1 MHHHARGLEATRDTA
16 WALDG
21 AGRAA
26 ARPPQRA
33 REHDLP
39 AVPLAARGRA
49 GPHLRAGPGSLPR
62 GRPSRL
68 PYGRRGQG
76 LRRHAAGGQPP
87 RRPPGAEGLRHAR
100 ARPGR
105 PPRLRARGD
114 ARGRRARGR
123 APADAAARPRVGAG
137 ADVRGH
143 PHARRARA
151 RGARGGVAGGRGGMR
166 RALALGGVLVSLYTT
181 AGCSDRAS
189 GTQRA
194 AAPPAVPILAAEAVR
209 KDVPLDVGV
218 IGTVQALTTV
228 GVKAQVAGQVVKVHF
243 TEGQDVKAG
252 QLLFTIDPR
261 PFEATVAQAEA
272 NVGRDTAQMRQAE
285 AALAQ
290 RRAEVQQALA
300 NLERDQAQLEN
311 ARVQE
316 RRYKTLVEKELVARE
331 LYDQFRTNL
340 SALEATLNADRAAV
354 ENARAAAQAAQAGV
368 ENARAVIQA
377 DEAMVETARLNVGYT
392 TLRAPMDGRTGN
404 LMLQAGNIVKAND
417 DNPMVVIAQV
427 HPIYVSFAVPQQHLA
442 AIKQYSAAGP
452 LSVRATPPGS
462 AKPAVGRLTFV
473 NNTVDPTTGTI
484 QLKATLK
491 NAENG
496 RWPGQYAEGVLTL
509 TSESAVVVPSQDV
522 HPGQQGPDVFV
533 VQPDLTVQ
541 PRPADPGRRLATETL
556 VTRGVETGDVL

>member
-76 LRRHAAGGQPP
+76 LRRHAAGGHPP

-100 ARPGR
+100 RRPGR
-105 PPRLRARGD
+105 SPRLRARGD
-114 ARGRRARGR
+114 APGRRPRGR
-123 APADAAARPRVGAG
+123 APRDAAARPRVGAG
-137 ADVRGH
+137 ADVRGQ

-151 RGARGGVAGGRGGMR
+151 RGARRGVAGGRGAMR
-166 RALALGGVLVSLYTT
+166 RALALGAVLASLYTT

-194 AAPPAVPILAAEAVR
+194 VAPPAVPILAAEAVR

-228 GVKAQVAGQVVKVHF
+228 GVKAEVAGQVVQVHLK
-243 TEGQDVKAG
+243 EGQDVKAG

-272 NVGRDTAQMRQAE
+272 NVGRDTAQLRQAE

-290 RRAEVQQALA
+290 RQAEVQQALA

-340 SALEATLNADRAAV
+340 SALGATVNADRAAI
-354 ENARAAAQAAQAGV
+354 ENARAAALAAQAGV
-368 ENARAVIQA
+368 ENARAVIRA
-377 DEAMVETARLNVGYT
+377 DEAMVQTARLNLGYT
-392 TLRAPMDGRTGN
+392 TIRAP
-404 LMLQAGNIVKAND
+404 
-417 DNPMVVIAQV
+417 
-427 HPIYVSFAVPQQHLA
+427 
-442 AIKQYSAAGP
+442 
-452 LSVRATPPGS
+452 
-462 AKPAVGRLTFV
+462 KPTTGRLTFV
-473 NNTVDPTTGTI
+473 NNTVDPSTATI
-484 QLKATLK
+484 QLKGTFD
-491 NAENG
+491 NAENTL
-496 RWPGQYAEGVLTL
+496 WPGQYVEVVLTL
-509 TSESAVVVPSQDV
+509 TTETAVVVPSQAIQ
-522 HPGQQGPDVFV
+522 PGQQGPYVFV
-533 VQPDLTVQ
+533 VKPDLTVQ
-541 PRPADPGRRLATETL
+541 PRPVELGRRLATETI
-556 VTRGVETGDVL
+556 VTRGVAPGERVVTDGQLRLVPGSRVEIKPPQAS

>member
-1 MHHHARGLEATRDTA
+1 MMRVRGLL
-16 WALDG
+16 ALVALG
-21 AGRAA
+21 AA
-26 ARPPQRA
+26 A
-33 REHDLP
+33 
-39 AVPLAARGRA
+39 
-49 GPHLRAGPGSLPR
+49 
-62 GRPSRL
+62 
-68 PYGRRGQG
+68 
-76 LRRHAAGGQPP
+76 
-87 RRPPGAEGLRHAR
+87 
-100 ARPGR
+100 
-105 PPRLRARGD
+105 
-114 ARGRRARGR
+114 
-123 APADAAARPRVGAG
+123 
-137 ADVRGH
+137 
-143 PHARRARA
+143 
-151 RGARGGVAGGRGGMR
+151 
-166 RALALGGVLVSLYTT
+166 

-194 AAPPAVPILAAEAVR
+194 TAPAVPVLAAEAVR
-209 KDVPLDVGV
+209 REVPLDVGV

-228 GVKAQVAGQVVKVHF
+228 GVKAQVSGQVVKVHF
-243 TEGQDVKAG
+243 TEGQDVKSG

-261 PFEATVAQAEA
+261 PFEATLAQARA
-272 NVGRDTAQMRQAE
+272 NVGRDTAQLRQAE

-290 RRAEVQQALA
+290 RGAEVQQAMA

-340 SALEATLNADRAAV
+340 SALEATVNADRAAV

-377 DEAMVETARLNVGYT
+377 DEAMVETAKLNVGYT

-404 LMLQAGNIVKAND
+404 LMLQAGNIAKAND

-484 QLKATLK
+484 QIKATFN
-491 NAENG
+491 NAENVL
-496 RWPGQYAEGVLTL
+496 WPGQYVEVVLTL
-509 TSESAVVVPSQDV
+509 TSEPAVVVPSQAV
-522 HPGQQGPDVFV
+522 QPGQQGPYVFV
-533 VQPDLTVQ
+533 VKEDSTVQ
-541 PRPADPGRRLATETL
+541 PRPIEVGRRLATETI
-556 VTRGVETGDVL
+556 VTRGLAAGERVVTDGQLRLMPGSRVEIKPAKAS

>member
-1 MHHHARGLEATRDTA
+1 MRH
-16 WALDG
+16 
-21 AGRAA
+21 AGRLLVLVA
-26 ARPPQRA
+26 
-33 REHDLP
+33 L
-39 AVPLAARGRA
+39 LAA
-49 GPHLRAGPGSLPR
+49 
-62 GRPSRL
+62 
-68 PYGRRGQG
+68 
-76 LRRHAAGGQPP
+76 
-87 RRPPGAEGLRHAR
+87 
-100 ARPGR
+100 
-105 PPRLRARGD
+105 
-114 ARGRRARGR
+114 
-123 APADAAARPRVGAG
+123 
-137 ADVRGH
+137 
-143 PHARRARA
+143 
-151 RGARGGVAGGRGGMR
+151 
-166 RALALGGVLVSLYTT
+166 

-194 AAPPAVPILAAEAVR
+194 TAPPVPVLVAEAVR
-209 KDVPLDVGV
+209 RDVPLDVSV

-228 GVKAQVAGQVVKVHF
+228 GVKSQVSGQVVKVNF
-243 TEGQDVKAG
+243 TEGQDVKAE

-261 PFEATVAQAEA
+261 PFAAALAQAKA

-290 RRAEVQQALA
+290 RQAEVQQAMA

-377 DEAMVETARLNVGYT
+377 DEAMVETANLNVGYT
-392 TLRAPMDGRTGN
+392 TIRAPMNGRTGN
-404 LMLQAGNIVKAND
+404 LMLQAGNVVKAND

-427 HPIYVSFAVPQQHLA
+427 HPIYVSFAVPQQHLT

-452 LSVRATPPGS
+452 VKVRATAPGA

-484 QLKATLK
+484 QLKATFD
-491 NAENG
+491 NAENVL
-496 RWPGQYAEGVLTL
+496 WPGQYVDVVLTL
-509 TSESAVVVPSQDV
+509 TTQPAVVVPSQAV
-522 HPGQQGPDVFV
+522 QPGQQGPYVFV
-533 VQPDLTVQ
+533 VTPDLTVQ
-541 PRPADPGRRLATETL
+541 PRLLELGRRLATETIITKGLAPGERIVTDGQLRL
-556 VTRGVETGDVL
+556 VPGSRVEIKSAKAS

>member
-1 MHHHARGLEATRDTA
+1 
-16 WALDG
+16 
-21 AGRAA
+21 
-26 ARPPQRA
+26 
-33 REHDLP
+33 
-39 AVPLAARGRA
+39 
-49 GPHLRAGPGSLPR
+49 
-62 GRPSRL
+62 
-68 PYGRRGQG
+68 
-76 LRRHAAGGQPP
+76 
-87 RRPPGAEGLRHAR
+87 
-100 ARPGR
+100 
-105 PPRLRARGD
+105 
-114 ARGRRARGR
+114 
-123 APADAAARPRVGAG
+123 
-137 ADVRGH
+137 
-143 PHARRARA
+143 
-151 RGARGGVAGGRGGMR
+151 MR
-166 RALALGGVLVSLYTT
+166 RALALGAVLASLYTT

-228 GVKAQVAGQVVKVHF
+228 GVKAQVAGQVVQVHF
-243 TEGQDVKAG
+243 KEGQDVEAG
-252 QLLFTIDPR
+252 QLRFTIDPR

-272 NVGRDTAQMRQAE
+272 NVGRDTAQLRQAE
-285 AALAQ
+285 AAQAQ
-290 RRAEVQQALA
+290 RQAEVQQALA

-340 SALEATLNADRAAV
+340 SALEATLNADSAAV
-354 ENARAAAQAAQAGV
+354 ENARAAAQAAEAGV

-377 DEAMVETARLNVGYT
+377 DEAMVETAKLNVGYT

-484 QLKATLK
+484 QLKATFN
-491 NAENG
+491 NAENVL
-496 RWPGQYAEGVLTL
+496 WPGQYVEVVLTL
-509 TSESAVVVPSQDV
+509 TSEPAVVVPSQAV
-522 HPGQQGPDVFV
+522 QPGQQGPYVFV
-533 VQPDLTVQ
+533 VKEDSTVQ
-541 PRPADPGRRLATETL
+541 PRPIEVGRRLATETI
-556 VTRGVETGDVL
+556 VTRGLAAGARVVTEGQLRLMPGSRVEIKPAKAS